1 MLSKISLKGVTSY
14 SPTTPCEI
22 IDLNKKVNLFF
33 GLNGSGK
40 STIGNYLQSI
50 SEPNFSECSVE
61 PYPLEAEVIVYNQKF
76 IEDNFYQK
84 PSQQGIFTVGEE
96 NKEIQE
102 DIEKKLVEIDELESR
117 LNEIEENAKNNTS
130 EIEKLENQLRDKVWK
145 HKELQKSDTLRFCYQ
160 GKNTKAKF
168 LEEVLKHPEEPIKN
182 LKELDELAKNLS
194 DDTLPKP
201 LHRILDFPMSA
212 LEQDPVLQQSIV
224 GSDDSYLSSLVE
236 TLNNSD
242 WVKKGMVYVN
252 DQDDCPFCQRALPD
266 GFKVQLEKLFDE
278 TYEQRLNDL
287 EKLKNDYHNAIT
299 LLSSD
304 VDSLR
309 SIDENRLTTLLELL
323 ESEVESNVRKIDS
336 KISSPSKTVQL
347 KNTATIINE
356 INEIVSELNEE
367 IQEFN
372 ARLNDKEKY
381 KGEIRD
387 NYWRNIFDVNRSAIE
402 IFNEK
407 KQSKNNEL
415 SALRCEYKKV
425 KVKKNESK
433 IELTKLQ
440 EHSSG
445 AQLSI
450 SVINTQ
456 LKSLGITSFSIVPS
470 PEDQGLYRISRQNSS
485 EEEVYATLSE
495 GEKTLLT
502 FLYFIESCYGSKN
515 KDEAV
520 VLNNRIIVIDDPI
533 SSLSHNFVFDIAS
546 IIHHKIICE
555 NFRQVFV
562 LTHNMYFFHEL
573 LLLRSPV
580 PTNNINDYNLFR
592 VSKSDYSSVQK
603 MERNSLQNDYQT
615 YWQIVRDCRDGLMSS
630 NMLPNAMRNI
640 LEHYFNFIHN
650 KGKLKTTL
658 EELGEEVVEFK
669 PFFRFVSRMSHSDA
683 VNLFDTGALPK
694 DKYLETFEEI
704 FRRTGFHD
712 HYKHMMED

>member
-1 MLSKISLKGVTSY
+1 SALTSIL
-14 SPTTPCEI
+14 PCKDIGSNAFPAIEKSCLLD
-22 IDLNKKVNLFF
+22 IDLLSN
-33 GLNGSGK
+33 
-40 STIGNYLQSI
+40 
-50 SEPNFSECSVE
+50 
-61 PYPLEAEVIVYNQKF
+61 
-76 IEDNFYQK
+76 
-84 PSQQGIFTVGEE
+84 
-96 NKEIQE
+96 
-102 DIEKKLVEIDELESR
+102 
-117 LNEIEENAKNNTS
+117 
-130 EIEKLENQLRDKVWK
+130 KLE
-145 HKELQKSDTLRFCYQ
+145 
-160 GKNTKAKF
+160 
-168 LEEVLKHPEEPIKN
+168 
-182 LKELDELAKNLS
+182 ELDELAQSLS

-201 LHRILDFPMSA
+201 LHGTLDFSMSS

-242 WVKKGMVYVN
+242 WVKKGMGYV
-252 DQDDCPFCQRALPD
+252 DEQDDCPFCQRTLPD
-266 GFKVQLEKLFDE
+266 GFKINLEKLFDE
-278 TYEQRLNDL
+278 TYEQKLNDL
-287 EKLKNDYHNAIT
+287 KKLKNDYSDAIT
-299 LLSSD
+299 LLSSN
-304 VDSLR
+304 VESLR
-309 SIDENRLTTLLELL
+309 PIDENRLNTLLDLLDNEL
-323 ESEVESNVRKIDS
+323 ENNVRKIDS

-347 KNTATIINE
+347 KDTATIIDD
-356 INEIVSELNEE
+356 INEVVSELNAE

-372 ARLNDKEKY
+372 ARLNEKEKY
-381 KGEIRD
+381 KRD
-387 NYWRNIFDVNRSAIE
+387 IKDDYWRNVFDVNRSAIE
-402 IFNEK
+402 IFNET
-407 KQSKNNEL
+407 KQSIGSEV
-415 SALRCEYKKV
+415 SALRGEYKEV
-425 KVKKNESK
+425 RAKKNESK
-433 IELTKLQ
+433 TELTKLQ
-440 EHSSG
+440 ERSSG

-470 PEDQGLYRISRQNSS
+470 PEEQGLYRISRQNSS
-485 EEEVYATLSE
+485 EAEVYATLSE
-495 GEKTLLT
+495 GEKTLLA
-502 FLYFIESCYGSKN
+502 FLYFVESCFGSKN

-546 IIHHKIICE
+546 IIHHKIICD
-555 NFRQVFV
+555 NFLQVFV

-650 KGKLKTTL
+650 KGKLKATL

-712 HYKHMMED
+712 HYKHMMEN